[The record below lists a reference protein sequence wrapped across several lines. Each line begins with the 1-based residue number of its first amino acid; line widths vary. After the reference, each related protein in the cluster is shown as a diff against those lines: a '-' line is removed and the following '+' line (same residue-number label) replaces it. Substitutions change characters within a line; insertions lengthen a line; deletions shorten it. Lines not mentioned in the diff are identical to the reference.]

1 MKRRKYMSTSEYV
14 DMLLKGRKQM
24 ISYLEYLETLSIFD
38 LAKELEDNNIR
49 ININDSHITGCIT
62 A

>member
-1 MKRRKYMSTSEYV
+1 MSTSEYV

-24 ISYLEYLETLSIFD
+24 ISYLEYLEMLSIFD
-38 LAKELEDNNIR
+38 LAEELEDNNIR

>member
-1 MKRRKYMSTSEYV
+1 MSTSEYV

-38 LAKELEDNNIR
+38 LVKELEDNNIR
-49 ININDSHITGCIT
+49 ININDSHITVCIT